1 MIKKIILIILL
12 WVLVTILFFGTSL
25 WFDRDTGAVIWIV
38 ISLICLFLLLFSIIG
53 LFKPKKYPLFMKTMS
68 LPLVIFSILMLF
80 SFTIAL
86 AFNTLIEERMG
97 KGTDHS
103 LIRIKEKIEIYKQLF
118 AGHPIIENNQI
129 EKFGNIT
136 FLYNKNEFSKSN
148 IKIALETLK
157 ENEELYHQLFG
168 NGKSEPVTIVLIE
181 DLSTLQNENEAY
193 DDGYIS
199 GYYVFE
205 KKAIYVANPRNEKE
219 INQFKRTIVHEYT
232 HHLLSTA
239 IENKGLNVS
248 DFPLWFI
255 EGLAAYVERMDVG
268 TSEDEIKN
276 IKNVDFNELKSNK
289 QWNGYLRSPF
299 DPYLQSRVLVGQL
312 IKDEGAS
319 VIQKLIKNGRGVFFH
334 KSFEKTTGKS
344 LSSYESE
351 IVKKCNALPSL
362 ILNYRRQF
370 LKDNDPEAA
379 LHTAKKIN
387 DIVPNIYEVTNLIA
401 SIYLE
406 KGNYE
411 ESIYYYKRN
420 TVVFRNSVSYFQ
432 LAEALLFKDLDQA
445 IEASEVSVKLA
456 DKDEIKFYQEYL
468 DKLKKVKA
476 NIDYDH
482 SFKGYAEFI
491 NGEEILSNNQKVN
504 LLNGLLE
511 RYPEIKKGREDISKL
526 KQSLE
531 R

>member
-1 MIKKIILIILL
+1 MIKKIILAILL
-12 WVLVTILFFGTSL
+12 WILATIFFSGLSL

-53 LFKPKKYPLFMKTMS
+53 LFKPKKFMKTMS
-68 LPLVIFSILMLF
+68 LPLIIFSILMLF
-80 SFTIAL
+80 SITITL

-97 KGTDHS
+97 KGTDHG

-118 AGHPIIENNQI
+118 AGHPFIENNQI
-129 EKFGNIT
+129 DKFGNIT
-136 FLYNKNEFSKSN
+136 FLYNKNQFSKNN
-148 IKIALETLK
+148 IKLALESLK
-157 ENEELYHQLFG
+157 ENEELYHQLFE
-168 NGKSEPVTIVLIE
+168 NGKNEPVTIILID
-181 DLSTLQNENEAY
+181 DLSKLQKGIEAY
-193 DDGYIS
+193 DDAYVS

-205 KKAIYVANPRNEKE
+205 KKSIYVAVPRNENE
-219 INQFKRTIVHEYT
+219 INQFKQTIVHEYT
-232 HHLLSTA
+232 HHLLATA
-239 IENKGLNVS
+239 IENNGLNVS

-255 EGLAAYVERMDVG
+255 EGLAAYIERMDVG
-268 TSEDEIKN
+268 ISEDEIKN

-289 QWNGYLRSPF
+289 QWNSYLRSPF

-312 IKDEGAS
+312 IKNEGAS
-319 VIQKLIKNGRGVFFH
+319 AIQKLIKNGRGVPFQ
-334 KSFEKTTGKS
+334 KSFEKTIGKP
-344 LSSYESE
+344 LPSYESE
-351 IVKKCNALPSL
+351 IVKTLNDIPSL

-370 LKDNDPEAA
+370 FNDNDPEAA

-420 TVVFRNSVSYFQ
+420 TVFFPNGASYFL
-432 LAEALLFKDLDQA
+432 LAEAFLFMDLDQA
-445 IEASEVSVKLA
+445 IKASEISVKLA
-456 DKDEIKFYQEYL
+456 DKDEIKFHQEYL
-468 DKLKKVKA
+468 DKLKKAKA
-476 NIDYDH
+476 SIDYDH

-491 NGEEILSNNQKVN
+491 SDEEILSNNQKII
-504 LLNGLLE
+504 LINGLLE
-511 RYPEIKKGREDISKL
+511 RYPNVKKGRKDISRL

-531 R
+531 

>member
-1 MIKKIILIILL
+1 MIKKIIQIILL
-12 WVLVTILFFGTSL
+12 WVLATIFFCGLSL
-25 WFDRDTGAVIWIV
+25 WLDKDTGVVFWII
-38 ISLICLFLLLFSIIG
+38 ISFICLFLLLFSIIG

-68 LPLVIFSILMLF
+68 LPLIIFSILMLC
-80 SFTIAL
+80 SSTITAAL
-86 AFNTLIEERMG
+86 NYVVEERMG

-103 LIRIKEKIEIYKQLF
+103 LIRIKEKVEIYKQLF
-118 AGHPIIENNQI
+118 KGHPILENNQI

-136 FLYNKNEFSKSN
+136 FLYNKNQFSESN

-157 ENEELYHQLFG
+157 ENEVLYHQLFE

-181 DLSTLQNENEAY
+181 DLSKLQKGVEAY
-193 DDGYIS
+193 DDGYVS

-205 KKAIYVANPRNEKE
+205 KKAIYVAVPRNEKE
-219 INQFKRTIVHEYT
+219 INQFKRTIGHEYT
-232 HHLLSTA
+232 HHLLATA
-239 IENKGLNVS
+239 IENKGLNIS

-255 EGLAAYVERMDVG
+255 EGLAAYVERMDVEI
-268 TSEDEIKN
+268 SEDEIKK

-289 QWNGYLRSPF
+289 QWNSHLHSPF

-312 IKDEGAS
+312 IKDEGAT
-319 VIQKLIKNGRGVFFH
+319 VIQKLIKNSQGVSFH
-334 KSFEKTTGKS
+334 KSFEKTTEKT
-344 LSSYESE
+344 LLSYESE
-351 IVKKCNALPSL
+351 IVKRLNDLPSL
-362 ILNYRRQF
+362 ILQSRGQLY
-370 LKDNDPEAA
+370 KDNDPEAA
-379 LHTAKKIN
+379 LNTARKIN
-387 DIVPNIYEVTNLIA
+387 NIVPNIYSVTNLIA

-411 ESIYYYKRN
+411 EAINYYKRN
-420 TVVFRNSVSYFQ
+420 TVVSPNSSAYLQ

-456 DKDEIKFYQEYL
+456 EKDEIKFYQKYL
-468 DKLKKVKA
+468 VKLKKIK
-476 NIDYDH
+476 DSLDHDH

-491 NGEEILSNNQKVN
+491 SDEEILSNNQKVN

-511 RYPEIKKGREDISKL
+511 RYPDIKKGRVDISKL

-531 R
+531 